1 MDEEMMQ
8 MMAMEQALGGG
19 MGAPPV
25 DGPADPFG
33 EEAPPGYTTVYV
45 PDSVLPAVME
55 LVGQA
60 EGSME
65 SPEMASMQGA
75 PMDMGMGD
83 MGGMSDMGGMP
94 PF

>member
-1 MDEEMMQ
+1 
-8 MMAMEQALGGG
+8 
-19 MGAPPV
+19 
-25 DGPADPFG
+25 
-33 EEAPPGYTTVYV
+33 
-45 PDSVLPAVME
+45 ME